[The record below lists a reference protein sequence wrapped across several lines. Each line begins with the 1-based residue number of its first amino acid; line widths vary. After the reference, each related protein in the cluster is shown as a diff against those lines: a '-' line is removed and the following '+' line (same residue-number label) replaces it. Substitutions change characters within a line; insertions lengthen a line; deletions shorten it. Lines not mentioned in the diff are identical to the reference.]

1 MCNFYIFYRE
11 LARNFSILMRNY
23 AWLGRSID
31 AMKTTMLRSLLVAST
46 LMGVIA
52 CSHNNSSGGSSAAP
66 AQRGDLISA
75 PAKVATYAPSDLV
88 ALLGANEV
96 GQALLQL
103 TVDPVCTIDVYHI
116 QYQTV
121 DPAGALT
128 PASGALMVPSGTNC
142 GGGRSVVLYAHGTA
156 VDRAY
161 NFADLPNTPEALV
174 VAVEFAAQGYI
185 IVAPNYVGYDTSTLG
200 YHPYLN
206 ADQQSKDMMD
216 ALTAARAAL
225 PNLGVTSSDGG
236 KLFISGYSQGGYV
249 AMATH
254 RAMQAAG
261 MTVTAA
267 APLSG
272 PYALSAI
279 SDAVFLGQVNLS
291 GVENTVLLA
300 TSYQHAYG
308 NVYVNPTDVFAT
320 PYASDVD
327 ALLPNTSTVP
337 DLVSQGKI
345 PDALFSS
352 TPPDPTYAN
361 VTPATAPANLASVFA
376 QGFGIPFLITNA
388 YRLSYLQDE
397 AANPDGGLNGTNGL
411 PPSAPGNGFRQD
423 LKMND
428 LRTWVPTAPV
438 LLCGGNQDP
447 TSFFF
452 DTTLM
457 QNYWTANGGSNF
469 AVLDVDSAVTANDP
483 YAAEK
488 NGFATAE
495 ALLRVAAVAGGAT
508 DGGEAEVFDNYHAGL
523 VPPFCITAA
532 RSFFDAH

>member
-1 MCNFYIFYRE
+1 
-11 LARNFSILMRNY
+11 
-23 AWLGRSID
+23 
-31 AMKTTMLRSLLVAST
+31 MKICALRDWLVAAS
-46 LMGVIA
+46 LMGVVA
-52 CSHNNSSGGSSAAP
+52 CSHNSSSGGGSAAM
-66 AQRGDLISA
+66 QRGDLISA
-75 PAKVATYAPSDLV
+75 PTKVAAYAPSDLS
-88 ALLGANEV
+88 ALLGANAL

-103 TVDPVCTIDVYHI
+103 TVNPVCTITVYHM
-116 QYQTV
+116 QYETV
-121 DPAGALT
+121 DPGGNLT
-128 PASGALMVPSGTNC
+128 PASGALMVPSGSNC
-142 GGGRSVVLYAHGTA
+142 DGGRPVVLYAHGTA
-156 VDRAY
+156 VDRGY
-161 NFADLPNTPEALV
+161 NFADLPDTGEALV

-185 IVAPNYVGYDTSTLG
+185 VVAPNYVGYDTSTLG

-206 ADQQSKDMMD
+206 ADQQSKDMID
-216 ALTAARAAL
+216 ALTAARSAL
-225 PNLGVTSSDGG
+225 PSLGVTASDGG
-236 KLFISGYSQGGYV
+236 KLFVSGYSQGGYV

-261 MTVTAA
+261 MMVTAA
-267 APLSG
+267 APMSG
-272 PYALSAI
+272 PYTLSAI
-279 SDAVFLGQVNLS
+279 SDAVFLGQVNS
-291 GVENTVLLA
+291 SAVENTVLLA

-308 NVYVNPTDVFAT
+308 NVYTNPGDVFAT

-327 ALLPNTSTVP
+327 ALLPSTTSVS
-337 DLVSQGKI
+337 DLVAQGKI

-352 TPPDPTYAN
+352 TPPDPTYADI
-361 VTPATAPANLASVFA
+361 TPATAPANLASVFA
-376 QGFGIPFLITNA
+376 QGFGTPFLITNA

-428 LRTWVPTAPV
+428 LRTWVPAAPV

-457 QNYWTANGGSNF
+457 QNYWTANGDSNF

-488 NGFATAE
+488 NGFAAAE
-495 ALLRVAAVAGGAT
+495 VLVRVAAVAGGAT
-508 DGGEAEVFDNYHAGL
+508 DGGNAAVFADYHAGL

-532 RSFFDAH
+532 KSFFDAH